1 MVFVRLLLG
10 ALLVL
15 LVVVVAI
22 PAIVLL
28 DLVTGGTG
36 LGICPTGLRTCTT
49 SAFMVM
55 ELLVILLGA
64 GAIVGGGIVG
74 CLHLLR
80 QPTGQH

>member
-10 ALLVL
+10 ALMAL

-22 PAIVLL
+22 PAVALL

-36 LGICPTGLRTCTT
+36 LGLCPNGLGTCTT
-49 SAFMVM
+49 SAFTVM
-55 ELLVILLGA
+55 ELLIVLAGVAALL
-64 GAIVGGGIVG
+64 GGGIVG

-80 QPTGQH
+80 QPTGQQ